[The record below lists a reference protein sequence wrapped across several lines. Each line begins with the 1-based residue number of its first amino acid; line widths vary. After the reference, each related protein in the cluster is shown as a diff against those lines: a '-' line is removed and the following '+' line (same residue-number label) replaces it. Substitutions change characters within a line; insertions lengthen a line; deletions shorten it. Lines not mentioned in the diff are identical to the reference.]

1 MDSLDQI
8 VDRYLGVYP
17 DEHVKLERL
26 RHLLATTPDAAA
38 RIARRNFVGHV
49 TASGFVVHR
58 TRKTIALVYHKGLA
72 MYVQPGGHLEPTDHT
87 PLDGARREIREEIGL
102 TLLTYRP
109 MTADPL
115 VPLDIDSHYI
125 PPNPSKDEA
134 EHWHHDFRYLFLC
147 DETESAT
154 VDETE
159 VANLRWVAL
168 DELEQFPT
176 FETVAAKI
184 RDAVR

>member
-8 VDRYLGVYP
+8 VDRYLALHP
-17 DEHVKLERL
+17 DERRKLERL
-26 RHLLATTPDAAA
+26 RHLLATTADARA

-49 TASGFVVHR
+49 TASGFVVDQ
-58 TRKTIALVYHKGLA
+58 TRKTLALVYHKGLA
-72 MYVQPGGHLEPTDHT
+72 MYVQPGGHLEPTDNT

-102 TLLTYRP
+102 TALTYLP
-109 MTADPL
+109 VTTDPL
-115 VPLDIDSHYI
+115 VPVDIDSHYI

-147 DETESAT
+147 EDVQRAT
-154 VDETE
+154 VDEAE
-159 VANLRWVAL
+159 VAHLQWVAL
-168 DELEQFPT
+168 DALEQFPT

-184 RDAVR
+184 RDALQ